1 MSRHNYYSSEIWC
14 NALGRED
21 QILLIECQHLKR
33 DEKVFLRYKEVKEL
47 IKNPKKIAD
56 KMGKGAVRVEADVY
70 ELLSIFMR
78 YDVQAKDF
86 VGKPDVQDE
95 NTPVSE
101 DGDYDKP
108 FVTFKKE
115 KPKDAV

>member
-14 NALGRED
+14 NTLGRED
-21 QILLIECQHLKR
+21 QLLLIECQHLQR
-33 DEKVFLRYKEVKEL
+33 DDKVFLRYKEVKEL
-47 IKNPKKIAD
+47 IKNPDKIAD

-78 YDVQAKDF
+78 YDVQARDF

-101 DGDYDKP
+101 DGDYGKP
-108 FVTFKKE
+108 FVVFKKE